1 MFKKIYFRLAL
12 LSYYFKKNYFFLI
25 LGLII
30 GITIFI
36 YKDKFNQINQL
47 SFFNTKYVGVSGLYT
62 PKNLPNEIQSLIS
75 TGLTVNSE
83 NDKPQPSNIVESI
96 TITNDNK
103 TYLIKIKNNIYW
115 HDGKKLTANDIRYD
129 IAATTQKVIDNQNI
143 SITTNQTFAP
153 LLSILEKPLYRK
165 NFIGLGQNKIIK
177 ITYKYGYINTLI
189 LKNISNNYKT
199 IYRFYQNDNE
209 LITAFKLGEIKE
221 IKTTLLPND
230 IEKWNK
236 IKINKTIDSN
246 NKYLAIFLNTEKIAN
261 KQTRQAMA
269 YATPKSKDRNE
280 RAMSPISPSSWA
292 YNSSIKEYNLN
303 PTRAK
308 ELFEQ
313 NKIDSINLV
322 VTSRQLLST
331 AEEIKKSW
339 NDIFG
344 INVNITVPLQI
355 DYQIADAIL
364 AYGGIPND
372 PDQYLYWHS
381 TQSNTNVTRLNN
393 SRIDKLLEEG
403 RQTFDL
409 ITRKQIYQEFQ
420 KYLLEECPAIFLS
433 YPTVYSIS
441 RL

>member
-1 MFKKIYFRLAL
+1 MFKKLYFRIAI
-12 LSYYFKKNYFFLI
+12 LSYYLKKNYIFLI

-30 GITIFI
+30 GISTFI
-36 YKDKFNQINQL
+36 YRNQFTQIKKL
-47 SFFNTKYVGVSGLYT
+47 PIFNTKYVGVGGLYT
-62 PKNLPNEIQSLIS
+62 FKNLPNEIQSLIS
-75 TGLTVNSE
+75 TGLTINSE
-83 NDKPQPSNIVESI
+83 NNKPQASNIVESI

-115 HDGKKLTANDIRYD
+115 HDGKKLTTNDIQYD
-129 IAATTQKVIDNQNI
+129 IAATTQKIIDNQNI

-153 LLSILEKPLYRK
+153 LLSLLEKPIYRK

-177 ITYKYGYINTLI
+177 ITYKYGYINTLT
-189 LKNISNNYKT
+189 LQNISNKYKT
-199 IYRFYQNDNE
+199 VYRFYQNDNE
-209 LITAFKLGEIKE
+209 LITAFKLGEIQE
-221 IKTTLLPND
+221 ITTTLLPND

-246 NKYLAIFLNTEKIAN
+246 NKYLAVFFNTERISN
-261 KQTRQAMA
+261 KQARQALA
-269 YATPKSKDRNE
+269 YATPKAKDRNE
-280 RAMSPISPSSWA
+280 RALSPISPSSWA
-292 YNSSIKEYNLN
+292 YNPSIKEYNFN

-308 ELFEQ
+308 ELFEP
-313 NKIDSINLV
+313 NKIESINLI
-322 VTSRQLLST
+322 VTNRQLLSI

-339 NDIFG
+339 QENLG
-344 INVNITVPLQI
+344 VNVNITIPIQI
-355 DYQIADAIL
+355 DYQNTDAIL

-381 TQSNTNVTRLNN
+381 TQTNTNVTRLNN

-420 KYLLEECPAIFLS
+420 KYLLEESPVIFLS